1 MTPFFFGT
9 SGRRLFGVYEPAD
22 ASTSGQRAAILC
34 YPWGAEYLYAHR
46 TFRQL
51 ALKLSRVGFH
61 TLRFDYYGTGDS
73 GGEPTDTDLTG
84 CEADLEA
91 GIAEL
96 MEITGLAKVTV
107 IGLRLGG
114 VVAASVALR
123 LPSVIEAL
131 VLWDPIVFGPQYP
144 NSLGVPS
151 NTTSMLQAQAFLL
164 AERMLGRLGELDL
177 RELTLKLRTRTLLL
191 VTEQSSSPGTP
202 VPSRGQQSG
211 ALSMEFLED
220 VRPWLES
227 SVVSGMVPFAVLG
240 RILSWLNESQD

>member
-9 SGRRLFGVYEPAD
+9 SGRRLFGVYEPAG

-46 TFRQL
+46 TLRQL

-84 CEADLEA
+84 CEADLET

-114 VVAASVALR
+114 AVAARVALR
-123 LPSVIEAL
+123 LSSVIEAL
-131 VLWDPIVFGPQYP
+131 VLWDPIVFGPEYL

-151 NTTSMLQAQAFLL
+151 NTTSLLQAQGFPLT
-164 AERMLGRLGELDL
+164 ERMLGQLGELDL
-177 RELTLKLRTRTLLL
+177 RELTLKLQPRTLFL
-191 VTEQSSSPGTP
+191 VTEQLSSLGTL
-202 VPSRGQQSG
+202 VPSRRQKPG
-211 ALSMEFLED
+211 ALSMEFLQD

-227 SVVSGMVPFAVLG
+227 SVVSGMVPFAVLR
-240 RILSWLNESQD
+240 RILSRLE

>member
-9 SGRRLFGVYEPAD
+9 SGRRLFGVYEPAG
-22 ASTSGQRAAILC
+22 AGTSGQRAAILC

-96 MEITGLAKVTV
+96 MEITSLAKVTV

-114 VVAASVALR
+114 AVAARVALR

-131 VLWDPIVFGPQYP
+131 VLWDPIVSGPEYL
-144 NSLGVPS
+144 NSLDVPS
-151 NTTSMLQAQAFLL
+151 NTASLLQAQDLMLIKRLL
-164 AERMLGRLGELDL
+164 GQLGELDL
-177 RELTLKLRTRTLLL
+177 RELTSKLRTRTLFL
-191 VTEQSSSPGTP
+191 VTEQSSSLGTP
-202 VPSRGQQSG
+202 VPSRGQQPG
-211 ALSMEFLED
+211 ALSTEFLED

-227 SVVSGMVPFAVLG
+227 SVASGMVPFGVLR
-240 RILSWLNESQD
+240 RILSWLDDS